1 MAASGGAGTHPV
13 LRSAPEPKR
22 AVDLSVPSGAAVA
35 SRAVA
40 AQSERSRTLGSHAAP
55 HHSLAACAFCLSSL
69 SPAPHGRRYL
79 RQEPDAVVPLVRIRG
94 GGCEQS

>member
-1 MAASGGAGTHPV
+1 MASSVGAGAHPV
-13 LRSAPEPKR
+13 LRIALELNR
-22 AVDLSVPSGAAVA
+22 AVDLSVPSGTAVA

-55 HHSLAACAFCLSSL
+55 HQPLAAGAYRLSSL